1 MKLRCDSVF
10 IKLFKSYFEDR
21 KFLVE
26 MNDVKSGLGSIYC
39 CVLALI
45 LYNILVYDFPH
56 ISNGSKSILYADDS
70 LIYAHDSNPEI
81 ALSKVQRHLLIIDKF
96 YREWGIKI
104 NTQKSEAI
112 CFRNASGKGPR
123 NVVRLTKTLNLT
135 LHGSIIPF
143 SEQIKYLGVTFNKL
157 FKFNQH
163 GRFSKSKG
171 LRIKGMFTKLLVNR
185 HLSQRAKLL
194 IYKVC
199 IRPAILYGFPIRF
212 SISPTVMMELEILE
226 RGCLRLCI
234 NANYETFV
242 KRFSNSVIYRRADVQ
257 PLSSYALV
265 LLGNFINR
273 LENHENSL
281 MTTVLNSQS
290 GFNWSNSLYMSPIG
304 ILHEDFNSFTNLNEY
319 RLPEFYS
326 HAISGSNRG

>member
-1 MKLRCDSVF
+1 
-10 IKLFKSYFEDR
+10 
-21 KFLVE
+21 
-26 MNDVKSGLGSIYC
+26 
-39 CVLALI
+39 
-45 LYNILVYDFPH
+45 
-56 ISNGSKSILYADDS
+56 
-70 LIYAHDSNPEI
+70 
-81 ALSKVQRHLLIIDKF
+81 
-96 YREWGIKI
+96 
-104 NTQKSEAI
+104 
-112 CFRNASGKGPR
+112 
-123 NVVRLTKTLNLT
+123 
-135 LHGSIIPF
+135 
-143 SEQIKYLGVTFNKL
+143 
-157 FKFNQH
+157 
-163 GRFSKSKG
+163 
-171 LRIKGMFTKLLVNR
+171 MFTKLLVNR

-199 IRPAILYGFPIRF
+199 IRPAILYGFPIWF

-242 KRFSNSVIYRRADVQ
+242 KRFSNSVIYRRANVQ

-304 ILHEDFNSFTNLNEY
+304 ILHEDFNSFTNLTN
-319 RLPEFYS
+319 
-326 HAISGSNRG
+326 